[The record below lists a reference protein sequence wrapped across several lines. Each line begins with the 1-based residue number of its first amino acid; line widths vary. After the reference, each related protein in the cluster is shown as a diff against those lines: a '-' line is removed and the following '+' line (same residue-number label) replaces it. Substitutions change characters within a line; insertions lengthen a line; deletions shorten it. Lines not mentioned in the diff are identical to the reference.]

1 MFFLQMG
8 WVCLKRVLEKS
19 WPFLFALQGSQE
31 VCCSPLRDESS
42 TGQPPSQDRKE
53 RICTPDN
60 QPCPATMTHDH
71 TFPEADQTRHALS
84 RLSFAPSNQQSFSPS
99 KKKKKNDKKQRKQIR
114 FLLLIYSVLV
124 VSCKQHS
131 KRVNVV
137 QKRHCN
143 TIIPCPSFFL
153 KKRDSTSTN
162 NLLCMRLLNICPNG
176 RCHLIRL
183 GKLSFLNHVSKCTGL
198 KTYKRLFFFFS
209 FLRSSHNFCSKNPTL
224 KLCQP
229 NIRFDTGKGVAQVA
243 LIRVV
248 NAWKLLIVLTLQTL
262 DKQIDRVLKIGL
274 LRINHQSH
282 FLRRSILGDFLQ
294 SCDHVVQFTNLV
306 LMKWFCYFPQIASE
320 KATLNL
326 FATFTHPFPFES
338 ASSPTHS
345 TDSWNSSILQSWPD
359 RHASRPFF
367 PKPHRQQI

>member
-1 MFFLQMG
+1 M
-8 WVCLKRVLEKS
+8 
-19 WPFLFALQGSQE
+19 
-31 VCCSPLRDESS
+31 
-42 TGQPPSQDRKE
+42 
-53 RICTPDN
+53 
-60 QPCPATMTHDH
+60 
-71 TFPEADQTRHALS
+71 
-84 RLSFAPSNQQSFSPS
+84 
-99 KKKKKNDKKQRKQIR
+99 
-114 FLLLIYSVLV
+114 
-124 VSCKQHS
+124 SCKQHS

-294 SCDHVVQFTNLV
+294 SCNHVVQFTNLV
-306 LMKWFCYFPQIASE
+306 LMKWFCYFPQMCQKKQPSIFLQLSL
-320 KATLNL
+320 TRSLLNQL
-326 FATFTHPFPFES
+326 LHPHTRRIHETHPFFK
-338 ASSPTHS
+338 ADQTVM
-345 TDSWNSSILQSWPD
+345 
-359 RHASRPFF
+359 RHVHFF
-367 PKPHRQQI
+367 PNLIDNRFSLKGNFCSNINNDKNTIIFRQFYIFDSNRKQTRFKLALCQTERAICTKRTFFRRFCTISV